1 MPCSPADRGTRV
13 LVAGIGNVFFG
24 DDGFGVEVACQL
36 NGTALPC
43 TVDVADYGIRGV
55 HLAYDLLS
63 GLYHTLIMIDAAPV
77 DGPPGTL
84 AVLEI
89 PQAEGDLQASMPQP
103 LGQPALDGHGM
114 TPMAVLSLLRA
125 LGGVVERVL
134 VVACRPAVIEERMG
148 LSDSVAAAV
157 TGAVRLV
164 TELSHMEAARA

>member
-1 MPCSPADRGTRV
+1 MTCSTAGRATRV

-24 DDGFGVEVACQL
+24 DDGFGVAVAGRL
-36 NGTALPC
+36 DGAALPS

-63 GLYHTLIMIDAAPV
+63 GRYHTLIMIDAAPV

-89 PQAEGDLQASMPQP
+89 PQAGDDVQACLPEP

-114 TPMAVLSLLRA
+114 TPLAVLSLLRA
-125 LGGVVERVL
+125 LGGVVERAL

-157 TGAVRLV
+157 SEAVRLV
-164 TELSHMEAARA
+164 TELSHMEAAHA